1 MKFISSL
8 FVFFIVIILGS
19 QLYGRGSV
27 DSSVNDVV
35 FNGSDTLKEN
45 HILYYGALWI
55 NQYQRV
61 REDQFLFSK
70 DFLNGSLTINGETVN
85 NINLRYDIYSD
96 ELLTPKESGVILR
109 LNQEMVDSFT
119 LNFEN
124 RTFRFTK
131 IKEDTVNGLK
141 GYFNVLYK
149 GKSSL
154 YVKYRK
160 DIDLLAVD
168 KKWDRFYQYHRIY
181 LEDSNNNIFRI
192 TGKRDLF
199 KLFKA
204 EKVQIRNY
212 IKKNKLLISKND
224 PDSFIPV
231 IRFYDSIKP

>member
-1 MKFISSL
+1 MKFISLL
-8 FVFFIVIILGS
+8 FVFLTFIISGS
-19 QLYGRGSV
+19 QLYGRGTE
-27 DSSVNDVV
+27 DSSVNGG
-35 FNGSDTLKEN
+35 FLNASDTLKEN
-45 HILYYGALWI
+45 QILLYGALWI

-70 DFLNGSLTINGETVN
+70 KFLNGSLTINGETVGS
-85 NINLRYDIYSD
+85 IYLRYDIYSD
-96 ELLTPKESGVILR
+96 ELLTFRESGIILR

-119 LNFEN
+119 LDFEN
-124 RTFRFTK
+124 RTFRFTR
-131 IKEDTVNGLK
+131 IEEDTVNGLK

-168 KKWDRFYQYHRIY
+168 NKWDIFYQFHKIY
-181 LEDSNNNIFRI
+181 LKDSNNNIFRI
-192 TGKRDLF
+192 TRKRDLF
-199 KLFKA
+199 KIFNS

-212 IKKNKLLISKND
+212 IKKNKLSISKNN

-231 IRFYDSIKP
+231 IRFYDSLKP